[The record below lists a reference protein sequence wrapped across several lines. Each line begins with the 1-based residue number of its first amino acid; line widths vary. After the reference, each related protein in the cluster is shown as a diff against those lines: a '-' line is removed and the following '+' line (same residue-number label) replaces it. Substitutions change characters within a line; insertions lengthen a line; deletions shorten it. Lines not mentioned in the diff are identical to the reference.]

1 MSAKRRHR
9 RTQSGLARLRA
20 DIARGARRALD
31 TVHTLSSVLFNART
45 AAMARFAV
53 IWFTAC
59 ALIVQTILTLGSTP
73 AQADTF
79 NLSVICHSAG
89 AQGPVDSHDAV
100 SAGHLK
106 CIACVFAQSLAP
118 PMLVEPGVLPL
129 IAVTFAYA
137 QRGAATVSPKAVHH
151 AHAPRGP
158 PATA

>member
-1 MSAKRRHR
+1 V
-9 RTQSGLARLRA
+9 RLRA
-20 DIARGARRALD
+20 DIARGGRRALD
-31 TVHTLSSVLFNART
+31 AAHALSSSLFNART
-45 AAMARFAV
+45 AEMTRFAI

-73 AQADTF
+73 AQAGTIS
-79 NLSVICHSAG
+79 LSVICHSAG

-106 CIACVFAQSLAP
+106 CIACVLGQSLAP

-129 IAVTFAYA
+129 VAVTFAYV
-137 QRGAATVSPKAVHH
+137 QRGAANVSPKAIHH

-158 PATA
+158 PATV